1 MKSLFVAIGFACAA
15 LAGASAASAQVSN
28 APPAAIAYA
37 EDGASIEALIEATY
51 AVISGPAGQ
60 KRDWDRFRALFVEG
74 AFMIPRSVGAAGLR
88 RVTPEDY
95 IARSGPLLERDG
107 FYENELSREVR
118 VYGDIAQVFSTYET
132 RRTPQDAAPFMR
144 GINAFQL
151 VRDGQRWRIASLI
164 WQQEA
169 ESLPIPAAA
178 AGQ

>member
-1 MKSLFVAIGFACAA
+1 MRTSFVALALAA
-15 LAGASAASAQVSN
+15 AVLAGA
-28 APPAAIAYA
+28 PAAVAQAPEAKVEAAAYA
-37 EDGASIEALIEATY
+37 EDGASIEALVAATY

-74 AFMIPRSVGAAGLR
+74 AIMIPRAVGAQSLR

-95 IARSGPLLERDG
+95 IARSGPVLERDG
-107 FYENELSREVR
+107 FYENELSHQVR
-118 VYGDIAQVFSTYET
+118 RYGDIAQVFSAYET

-151 VRDGQRWRIASLI
+151 VHDGQRWRIASLI

-169 ESLPIPAAA
+169 PVLPIPPEY
-178 AGQ
+178 AGK